1 MILHRLPP
9 SGPAPTDSRKRLGT
23 FLGVFVPCS
32 LSMFSAILF
41 LRMGYIVGFVSW
53 TLYFLVYNHLENKC
67 WVYCNQYR
75 YSAGNILYKCQSVYL
90 SFQYTIFSQL
100 SHFIPQAG
108 VIEALFMFTIA
119 FFIVMVTILSV
130 SAISTNGAIEGGG
143 AYFMISRSIGPEFGG
158 AMGIIFFFA
167 QLFASTVQWFFHDII
182 SPLIIKPDLIH
193 G

>member
-9 SGPAPTDSRKRLGT
+9 PGPAPTDSRKRLGT

-53 TLYFLVYNHLENKC
+53 TLYFLVYNHLEN
-67 WVYCNQYR
+67 
-75 YSAGNILYKCQSVYL
+75 SAGNILYKCQSVYL

-167 QLFASTVQWFFHDII
+167 QLFASTVQWYFHDII